1 LFLLSRIKR
10 NYFHFTKLSAGANSM
25 STDDVIAL
33 FKAWNSALGTLDPDT
48 VTAMYA
54 EDAVL
59 LPTVSN
65 QVRHNHAEIR
75 DYFVNFLQKSP
86 QGVINESNVHV
97 LSDSHATNSGVYTFT
112 FGDGSTVTARFSY
125 LYVATEAGWKILQHH
140 SSAMPEG

>member
-1 LFLLSRIKR
+1 M
-10 NYFHFTKLSAGANSM
+10 NH
-25 STDDVIAL
+25 DEVVAL
-33 FKAWNSALGTLDPDT
+33 FEAWNAALATLDPDT

-86 QGVINESNVHV
+86 QGVINESNVSV

-125 LYVATEAGWKILQHH
+125 LYGVTDSGWKILQHH

>member
-1 LFLLSRIKR
+1 M
-10 NYFHFTKLSAGANSM
+10 TK
-25 STDDVIAL
+25 DDVIAL
-33 FKAWNSALGTLDPDT
+33 FEEWNEALATLDPDT

-54 EDAVL
+54 ADAVL

-65 QVRHNHAEIR
+65 QVRHNHGEIR
-75 DYFVNFLQKSP
+75 DYFVNFLQKAP
-86 QGVINESNVHV
+86 QGVINESNVHI

-112 FGDGSTVTARFSY
+112 FGDGSAVTARFSY

>member
-1 LFLLSRIKR
+1 M
-10 NYFHFTKLSAGANSM
+10 TKDN
-25 STDDVIAL
+25 VIAL
-33 FKAWNSALGTLDPDT
+33 FEEWNGALATLDPDT

-54 EDAVL
+54 ADAVL

-65 QVRHNHAEIR
+65 QVRHNHGEIR
-75 DYFVNFLQKSP
+75 DYFVNFLQKAP
-86 QGVINESNVHV
+86 QGVINESNVHI

-112 FGDGSTVTARFSY
+112 FGDGSAVTARFSY

>member
-1 LFLLSRIKR
+1 M
-10 NYFHFTKLSAGANSM
+10 TK
-25 STDDVIAL
+25 DDVIAL
-33 FKAWNSALGTLDPDT
+33 FEEWNGALVTLDPDT

-54 EDAVL
+54 ADAVL

-65 QVRHNHAEIR
+65 QVRHNHGEIR
-75 DYFVNFLQKSP
+75 DYFVNFLQKAP
-86 QGVINESNVHV
+86 QGVINESNVHI

-112 FGDGSTVTARFSY
+112 FGDGSAVTARFSY

>member
-1 LFLLSRIKR
+1 M
-10 NYFHFTKLSAGANSM
+10 TK
-25 STDDVIAL
+25 DDVLAL
-33 FKAWNSALGTLDPDT
+33 FEEWNGAWATLDPDT

-54 EDAVL
+54 ADAVL

-65 QVRHNHAEIR
+65 QVRHNHGEIR
-75 DYFVNFLQKSP
+75 DYFVNFLQKAP
-86 QGVINESNVHV
+86 QGVINESNVHI

-112 FGDGSTVTARFSY
+112 FGDGSAVTARFSY

>member
-1 LFLLSRIKR
+1 M
-10 NYFHFTKLSAGANSM
+10 TKDN
-25 STDDVIAL
+25 VIAL
-33 FKAWNSALGTLDPDT
+33 FEEWNGALATLDPDT

-54 EDAVL
+54 ADAVL

-65 QVRHNHAEIR
+65 QVRHNHGEIR

-86 QGVINESNVHV
+86 QGVINESNVHI

-112 FGDGSTVTARFSY
+112 FGDGSAVTARFSY